1 MIGKFVSHY
10 KITEKIGEGGM
21 GVVYKADD
29 SKLKRT
35 VALKFLPKD
44 LIRNPEA
51 RERFEREAQAAA
63 ALNNPNIVTIHEI
76 NEDKDHIYIV
86 MEYVEGQT
94 LRDKIRDTTTPY
106 HTPLEKMAP
115 PKTEKINPVTYRT
128 VPMDTQK
135 IIDLA
140 IQICGGLKAAHQ
152 SGIIHRDIKP
162 QNILINKDGVV
173 KILDFGVAKLTR
185 DTGLTKEFTTIGTP
199 HYMAPEHLLKEEVD
213 QRTDLWSVGVVLY
226 EMLTTELP
234 FYGENIQ
241 SILYAI
247 LNEDPIPPSDLN
259 DDISRELERIVLK
272 CLRKDRGERYPSAER
287 MLADLEKLMKALK
300 KDSRKFR
307 VMKKQ
312 QLRKETERRRATII
326 SAEISGYSEMLEGMD
341 PEEVA
346 STMSDC
352 FDMFTSIAGKYEG
365 WLDKTTGNSFMILL
379 GVPSAVENAPKK
391 AVNTAIEMRSRLAQF
406 NEEEHLDIPL
416 GISMGIHSGI
426 VIAGVMG
433 KENEKYSVIGD
444 TVAFAH
450 RLKSMA
456 AKEAK
461 GQVYVGPLTH
471 KHTRNEFEY
480 KELKPVA
487 QKGKDKPTAV
497 YKLISVKEKPDRS
510 RLGLER
516 MIFSE
521 MIGRDEELNKLQ
533 LHLFKVINGEGSVV
547 NIIGEAGI
555 GKSRLITEFRRK
567 EAFKNVTLLGG
578 RALSIGKNLS
588 FHPLISAIKN
598 WIKVKENDSAPEAYN
613 KLEKSINAIFPEGA
627 DEIFPFIA
635 TLMGMKLTGTF
646 AERIEGIEGEALEK
660 LIKKSLRELIIKAA
674 EQQPVVF
681 MMEDLH
687 WADLTSIELLESLFR
702 LAENNPILF
711 INAFRPGDRE
721 TSERLL
727 ATIKERCRN
736 FHTEIYL
743 EALSPTQSE
752 QLISGLLNIK
762 GLPTTIIELIIKRA
776 GGNPFFIEEVIHSFI
791 DDGVVELKD
800 GQFRVTEKIDTVV
813 IPETINDVL
822 MGRIDKLDEATRSLL
837 KVASV
842 IGRNFFYKILGEV
855 AKNVEEIDDKLE
867 FLKEVQLIIERIRMA
882 EIEYL
887 FKHAL
892 VQEVAYESILLRKRK
907 ELHGKVAA
915 AIESV
920 FAEKMH
926 EFYGMLAF
934 HYSLGENLE
943 KAEKYLIKAGEEALR
958 TAASSEALHY
968 YQEALKL
975 YLKKHGDA
983 GDPDTIAYLE
993 KNIAT
998 AFYNKGYMIEA
1009 VEHFDK
1015 VLELWGEKL
1024 PKNKIKVLFNLAA
1037 NLLSILKTLYFPSLK
1052 TNKTPAPKM
1061 NDIVELTFNRATA
1074 LATVDNYRMFVD
1086 SIGLVRKL
1094 NKLDIAKV
1102 EKGVSIYIQG
1112 CTLFAFSGVSF
1123 KISKK
1128 FLEYSKAYIRPDD
1141 RKTAVDYKFA
1151 RLMYSTLSGD
1161 WPKGDRELEYE
1172 DEVVN
1177 DSLKMGELWSAIVY
1191 LIWTGIPQIE
1201 KGNFALVQKCVNR
1214 LQEIGEVYDHDFAR
1228 ARKSLILT
1236 RQLLKCRR
1244 LPEALQE
1251 AEEGISFSSSV
1262 GQNLNLLNFT
1272 GIKAN
1277 IQILQGDMDGAEK
1290 SLDRAR
1296 EIISQ
1301 ETRITPWIICSFH
1314 LSQFLYDIYHLKKSI
1329 EEGDRSKIKELRKK
1343 AHNSGKAAVKIS
1355 AKYTPNRTE
1364 TFRLMGVYYWLLGK
1378 QKKSSSWFKKSLKI
1392 GIQLDARPELARTCM
1407 EIGKRMLEKKG
1418 KISQSTRA
1426 RAEKYFEKARELCQK
1441 MKLERDLEELDKIA
1455 CGMESKKEN

>member
-1 MIGKFVSHY
+1 MIGETISHY

-29 SKLKRT
+29 SKLRRT

-106 HTPLEKMAP
+106 HTPLEEITL
-115 PKTEKINPVTYRT
+115 PKTEKISPITYRT
-128 VPMDTQK
+128 VPMETEK

-185 DTGLTKEFTTIGTP
+185 DSGLTKEFTTIGTP
-199 HYMAPEHLLKEEVD
+199 HYMAPEHLMKKEVD
-213 QRTDLWSVGVVLY
+213 HRTDLWSVGVVLY

-247 LNEDPIPPSDLN
+247 LNEEPIPPSDLN

-272 CLRKDRGERYPSAER
+272 CLRKEPGERYPSAER
-287 MLADLEKLMKALK
+287 MLVDLEKLMKSIK
-300 KDSRKFR
+300 KDSQKFR

-312 QLRKETERRRATII
+312 ELRKETERRRATII
-326 SAEISGYSEMLEGMD
+326 SAEISGYSDMLEGMD

-352 FDMFTSIAGKYEG
+352 FDMFTSITGKYEG

-391 AVNTAIEMRSRLAQF
+391 AVNTAIEMCSRLAQF
-406 NEEEHLDIPL
+406 NEEERLGIPL
-416 GISMGIHSGI
+416 GISIGIHSGI

-450 RLKSMA
+450 RLKDMA
-456 AKEAK
+456 AKDAK
-461 GQVYVGPLTH
+461 GQIYVGPLTH
-471 KHTRNEFEY
+471 KHTKNEFEY
-480 KELKPVA
+480 KELKPVV

-497 YKLISVKEKPDRS
+497 YKFICVKEKPDRT

-567 EAFKNVTLLGG
+567 EAFKKVTLLGG

-588 FHPLISAIKN
+588 FHPLISTIKN
-598 WIKVKENDSAPEAYN
+598 WVKIKENDSASEAYN
-613 KLEKSINAIFPEGA
+613 KLERAINGIFPEGA
-627 DEIFPFIA
+627 NEVFPFIA
-635 TLMGMKLTGTF
+635 TLMGMKLTGSF
-646 AERIEGIEGEALEK
+646 AQRVEGIEGEALEK
-660 LIKKSLRELIIKAA
+660 LIKKSLRELIIKAS

-681 MMEDLH
+681 LMEDLH

-711 INAFRPGDRE
+711 VNAFRPGYRE

-727 ATIKERCRN
+727 TTIKERCRN
-736 FHTEIYL
+736 FHSETHL
-743 EALSPTQSE
+743 EALDSNQSK

-762 GLPTTIIELIIKRA
+762 GLPTTIIELITKRA

-791 DDGVVELKD
+791 DDGIVELKD
-800 GQFRVTEKIDTVV
+800 GQFRTTEKIDSVV

-842 IGRNFFYKILGEV
+842 IGRNFFYKILSEV
-855 AKNVEEIDDKLE
+855 AKNTEEIDDKLE

-915 AIESV
+915 AIELV

-983 GDPDTIAYLE
+983 GDPDTIANLE

-1037 NLLSILKTLYFPSLK
+1037 NLLSILKTLYFPALK
-1052 TNKTPAPKM
+1052 SNKTPGPKM

-1086 SIGLVRKL
+1086 SIGLLRKL
-1094 NKLDIAKV
+1094 NKLDTSKV
-1102 EKGVSIYIQG
+1102 AKGVSMYIQG

-1123 KISKK
+1123 KIAKK
-1128 FLEYSKAYIRPDD
+1128 FLEYSKQYIPSGD
-1141 RKTAVDYKFA
+1141 RKTFIDYKFS

-1161 WPKGDRELEYE
+1161 GVKELEFE
-1172 DEVVN
+1172 EEVVN
-1177 DSLKMGELWSAIVY
+1177 DSVKMGELWSAIVY
-1191 LIWTGIPQIE
+1191 LIWAGILQIE
-1201 KGNFALVQKCVNR
+1201 RGNFTLVQTCVDK

-1228 ARKSLILT
+1228 ARKCLIRT
-1236 RQLLKCRR
+1236 RQLLKCRK

-1277 IQILQGDMDGAEK
+1277 IQILQGDIAGAEK
-1290 SLDRAR
+1290 SLTQAR

-1301 ETRITPWIICSFH
+1301 ETRITPWLISPFH
-1314 LSQFLYDIYHLKKSI
+1314 LSQFLYDIYHLEKSI
-1329 EEGDRSKIKELRKK
+1329 ASGDQSKINELRKK

-1364 TFRLMGVYYWLLGK
+1364 TLRLMGVYYWLLGK
-1378 QKKSSSWFKKSLKI
+1378 QKKASSWFKKSLKV
-1392 GIQLDARPELARTCM
+1392 GIQLGARPELARTCM

-1418 KISQSTRA
+1418 KVPQSSHVRA
-1426 RAEKYFEKARELCQK
+1426 KKYFEKARELCQK
-1441 MKLERDLEELDKIA
+1441 MKLEQDLEELNSIMS
-1455 CGMESKKEN
+1455 GVESKKEN